1 VKHPLMLLYLSL
13 VVLTVLVIMLAA
25 TIGAP

>member
-1 VKHPLMLLYLSL
+1 VKRPLMLLYLSL

-25 TIGAP
+25 AVGAP